1 MFLLDDRLVFGAGDL
16 TRAASCEFAVLRNLD
31 STLGRLPRPDTEP
44 DAMLDRVAALGGRH
58 EQRVL
63 DRFRAQVG
71 AEKVVEIAR
80 PEYTAQALTEAAQA
94 TLDAVRAGAP
104 VVYQGAF
111 FDTGSSDTAP
121 DPLGMIGFS
130 DFLVLED
137 DGYAVYDSKLSRH
150 AKVEALLQL
159 AAYADALARTGT
171 PVSSHA
177 HLVLG
182 DGSIASYPLAEIM
195 PVYRHRRACLETLL
209 TSHRAAPGPVRWGAG
224 GHTACGRC
232 DDCTP
237 ELERHRDL
245 LLVAG
250 MRSTQR
256 LRLIEAGVSTI
267 DDLAACAAPV
277 DGMARRTFDA
287 LRAQARAQLE
297 EGRRD
302 SPYAEVYDATPL
314 GILPAPDEGDIFF
327 DFEGDPL
334 WSEGGSSEWG
344 LEYLFGVVEG
354 PADAPIF
361 RPFWAHDR
369 EQERQAL
376 LDFLDYVTDRRRRH
390 PRMHVYHYA
399 PYEKTA
405 LLRLAGRYGV
415 GEEIV
420 DDLLREGVLVDLYPV
435 VRNSIRVGARTYGLK
450 KLEPLYTEESEAR
463 DGDVADA
470 GASIVAYAD
479 YCALRDA
486 GHLEEAERELASIAS
501 YNEADCIST
510 LRLRDWLLTHAR
522 DHGISPTETTHDEA
536 APDAQAHPVE
546 TKLLEYV
553 GGALAGDRTPEQQAA
568 ALVAAAMGYHRR
580 ERKPFWWGHF
590 DRLATAPDEWA
601 DARDTLVAATC
612 TLETDWHKATPRRRL
627 LRRRLRLAGEFEPGS
642 TLRAGQDVF
651 LLYDAPGP
659 DGLPDG
665 GTGTRAWSR
674 GVVVERTT
682 GTDHPDVLVVDESLR
697 TYEEYS
703 VLPVAVTPGAPISS
717 KNIEAAIASAAEA
730 MCSELPALPST
741 AAVDVLRR
749 IPPRLRSGAALPP
762 LGDDAAGTIVTTVLN
777 LENSYLAVQGPPG
790 TGKTY
795 TGARVVA
802 SLVNEHGWRVGVV
815 AQSHSVVENML
826 AGIVAAGVPGERVA
840 KAKCQNPEPTWAA
853 FPDAKSLAAHI
864 GTSTAGYV
872 VGGTAWDFTNPNCIA
887 PGSLDL
893 LVIDE
898 AGQFC
903 LANTIAV
910 ATAASNLLLLGDPRQ
925 LPQVSQGTHPE
936 PVDESALGW
945 LAEGHG
951 ALPADRGYFLPVTW
965 RMHPDLCARVSEL
978 SYEGRLQSKSEITT
992 RRALDGVPPGV
1003 RLVEVAHEGNA
1014 TCSPEES
1021 AEIVRAIAAVL
1032 GSAWTDDAG
1041 SPPRPLGEE
1050 DVLVVA
1056 PYNAQVTRLR
1066 QDLAAAGLHR
1076 VQVGTVDK
1084 FQGRQAAMVFVS
1096 MTASAVEDVP
1106 RGMSFLLSRNRSN
1119 VALSRGKWS
1128 AVIVRSG
1135 ALTDHLP
1142 STPDGLIELGA
1153 FMRLTGADPTGA

>member
-1 MFLLDDRLVFGAGDL
+1 MFLLDDRLMFGAGDL
-16 TRAASCEFAVLRNLD
+16 TRAASCEFALLRTFD
-31 STLGRLPRPDTEP
+31 SVLGRVPRPEAEP
-44 DAMLDRVAALGGRH
+44 DAMLERVAALGGHH
-58 EQRVL
+58 EQHIL

-71 AEKVVEIAR
+71 TDEVVEIPR
-80 PEYTAQALTEAAQA
+80 PAHTAQALAEAAQA
-94 TLDAVRAGAP
+94 TLEAVRAGAP
-104 VVYQGAF
+104 VVCQGAF
-111 FDTGSSDTAP
+111 FETGP
-121 DPLGMIGFS
+121 DPAGMIGFS
-130 DFLVLED
+130 DFLVRED
-137 DGYAVYDSKLSRH
+137 DGYAVYDSTLSRH

-171 PVSSHA
+171 PVSSHV

-182 DGSIASYPLAEIM
+182 NGSIASYPLAEVL
-195 PVYRHRRACLETLL
+195 PVYRYRRDCLETLL
-209 TSHRAAPGPVRWGAG
+209 TSHRAATGPARWGSG

-232 DDCTP
+232 DECAP
-237 ELERHRDL
+237 EIERNRDL

-256 LRLIEAGVSTI
+256 LRLIDAGVSTI
-267 DDLAACAAPV
+267 DDLAARETPV
-277 DGMARRTFDA
+277 GGMARRTFDT

-297 EGRRD
+297 EEKQGA
-302 SPYAEVYDATPL
+302 PYAEVYDATPL
-314 GILPAPDEGDIFF
+314 GVLPAPDEGDIFF

-354 PADAPIF
+354 TADAPVF

-369 EQERQAL
+369 RQERQAL

-390 PRMHVYHYA
+390 PKMHIYHYA

-435 VRNSIRVGARTYGLK
+435 VRNSIRVGARAYGLK
-450 KLEPLYTEESEAR
+450 ELEPLYTGDAEAR
-463 DGDVADA
+463 EGDVVDA

-486 GHLEEAERELASIAS
+486 GRHEEAEHELASIAS
-501 YNEADCIST
+501 YNEDDCVST

-522 DHGISPTETTHDEA
+522 DYGVFPSEVTHDEA
-536 APDAQAHPVE
+536 APDAEAHPAE
-546 TKLLEYV
+546 TKLLEFV
-553 GGALAGDRTPEQQAA
+553 GGAPAGHRTPEQQAA
-568 ALVAAAMGYHRR
+568 ALVAAAVGYHRR
-580 ERKPFWWGHF
+580 ERKPFWWAHF
-590 DRLATAPDEWA
+590 DRLSTAPDEWA
-601 DARDTLVAATC
+601 DGRDTLVAATAAV
-612 TLETDWHKATPRRRL
+612 ETDWHKATSRQRL
-627 LRRRLRLAGEFEPGS
+627 LRRRLRLAGELEPGS
-642 TLRAGQDVF
+642 ALRADQDVF

-665 GTGTRAWSR
+665 GAGTRAWSR
-674 GVVVERTT
+674 GKVVERTT
-682 GTDHPDVLVVDESLR
+682 GTEHPDVLVVDELLR
-697 TYEEYS
+697 TDEEYS
-703 VLPVAVTPGAPISS
+703 ALPVAVTPGAPIAA
-717 KNIEAAIASAAEA
+717 KNIDAAIASAAEA
-730 MCSELPALPST
+730 MCSGLPALPST

-762 LGDDAAGTIVTTVLN
+762 LGDDTTDTIVTAVLA
-777 LENSYLAVQGPPG
+777 LDDSYLAVQGPPG

-853 FPDAKSLAAHI
+853 FPDAKTLAAHI

-903 LANTIAV
+903 LAHTIAV

-951 ALPADRGYFLPVTW
+951 ALPADLGYFLPVTW
-965 RMHPDLCARVSEL
+965 RMHPDLCARVSDL
-978 SYEGRLQSKSEITT
+978 SYEGRLHSKTEVTA

-1003 RLVEVAHEGNA
+1003 RLIEVAHEGNA

-1021 AEIVRAIAAVL
+1021 AEIVHGIAGVL
-1032 GSAWTDDAG
+1032 GSAWTDDAD

-1119 VALSRGKWS
+1119 VALSRGEWT

-1153 FMRLTGADPTGA
+1153 FLRLTEPGPTGT